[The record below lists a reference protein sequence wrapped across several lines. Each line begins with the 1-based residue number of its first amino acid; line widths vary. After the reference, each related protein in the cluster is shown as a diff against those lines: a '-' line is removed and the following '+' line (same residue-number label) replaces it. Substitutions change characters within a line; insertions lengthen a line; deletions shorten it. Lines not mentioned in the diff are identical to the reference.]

1 MSEGVGCLGGRLGCR
16 YGGLRALRREG
27 SGTPCKPE
35 TRNHTTSVP
44 PYTRNH
50 PQKTKSKPRNPFLK
64 EDSKQDYFNTRFGTG
79 LFKDTIRNRCI
90 MNGCP
95 RCSLSSRRCK
105 CRACATS
112 LRKSASPPRAPS
124 GIALSLCLSLLPS
137 LFLLLPLASPP
148 PSLSLTLSL
157 SLPLCPA
164 LSPSC
169 SFLLSLS
176 VSSRETRVSS
186 RSSPW
191 FQEPP
196 QVRPR
201 MSRMEP
207 MMSV

>member
-44 PYTRNH
+44 PYTRN
-50 PQKTKSKPRNPFLK
+50 PPPPKTKSKPRNPFLK

-137 LFLLLPLASPP
+137 LFLLLPLASP
-148 PSLSLTLSL
+148 
-157 SLPLCPA
+157 LPLFP
-164 LSPSC
+164 SPSH
-169 SFLLSLS
+169 SLSLS
-176 VSSRETRVSS
+176 VPPSHLLALSCSLSRCLAGRLGCRRDQVLGSK
-186 RSSPW
+186 SPL
-191 FQEPP
+191 
-196 QVRPR
+196 R
-201 MSRMEP
+201 
-207 MMSV
+207 